1 MKAADN
7 AELKTLTEADQAERK
22 DWAKLTAEQKEEL
35 SRRDTA
41 RLARVKEILK
51 EGTLTTATDFSNA
64 GLIFQHGVTPEDYLV
79 AHELALCAWL
89 LGNASSLT
97 ALAEDRFLVNSKRLQ
112 RFGSQFSV
120 KRGDD
125 YFPSPVEEKGLATVT
140 DALRQDYILP
150 SLAEAKRLGIKAA
163 MAPQTFKAAMARW
176 EQRMDPKWQAQQAS
190 RPEAQ
195 ELEKLAARPN
205 SAAIK
210 RVLALYRAD
219 ALKTAVDY
227 RNGAR
232 VLLTATDASVMALAH
247 ELAIIAAVR
256 KDRPARRIAAMAWD
270 RFLARIGQ
278 KPRYGT
284 LPGRAN
290 TDAVSPAVLRLLDCG
305 KD

>member
-1 MKAADN
+1 MNAADN
-7 AELKTLTEADQAERK
+7 AELKTLTEADQAGRK
-22 DWAKLTAEQKEEL
+22 DWEKLTQAEKEEL
-35 SRRDTA
+35 SKRDTA

-51 EGTLTTATDFSNA
+51 EGSLSTATDFSNA
-64 GLIFQHGVTPEDYLV
+64 GLIFQHGTTPEDYLV
-79 AHELALCAWL
+79 AHELAFCAWL

-97 ALAEDRFLVNSKRLQ
+97 ALAEDRFLVNVKRLQ

-120 KRGDD
+120 QRGDN
-125 YFPSPVEEKGLATVT
+125 YFPSAVEEKGLAVVT

-150 SLAEAKRLGIKAA
+150 SLSEAKRLGIRAA
-163 MAPQTFKAAMARW
+163 MAEATFKAAMTRW
-176 EQRMDPKWQAQQAS
+176 DQRVDPKWQAQQAR
-190 RPEAQ
+190 RPEAK

-219 ALKTAVDY
+219 NLKTPMDY
-227 RNGAR
+227 RNAAN
-232 VLLTATDASVMALAH
+232 VLLTAKDASALALAH

-256 KDRPARRIAAMAWD
+256 KDRPARRVAALAWD

-284 LPGRAN
+284 LPGAPK
-290 TDAVSPAVLRLLDCG
+290 TEAVSPAVLRLLDCG